1 MAKFQIAFVTPAR
14 AVDSRFGN
22 HRVARCTLPALPS
35 HLVGIPAVIT
45 RLIKIAFI
53 FDRHLIVF
61 INNKSDLSMIPIAPP
76 LFFSA
81 WRATFRTGMT
91 RSHVL
96 RDIEDWF
103 MACDARKADSLV
115 NEKLICKQYI

>member
-1 MAKFQIAFVTPAR
+1 M
-14 AVDSRFGN
+14 
-22 HRVARCTLPALPS
+22 ARCTLPALPS

-115 NEKLICKQYI
+115 NEKLICKQYIGALRIEHQ